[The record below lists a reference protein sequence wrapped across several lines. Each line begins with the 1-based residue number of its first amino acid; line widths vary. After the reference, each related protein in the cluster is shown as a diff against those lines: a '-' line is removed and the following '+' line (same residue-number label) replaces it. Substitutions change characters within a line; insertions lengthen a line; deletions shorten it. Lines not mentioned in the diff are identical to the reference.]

1 MIWFYCFIAP
11 APAVTFVIAST
22 QLHLL
27 DYDLCGL
34 SKYLGF
40 SFWIYETIIIFFV
53 SLWVLWFGG
62 EGGGNIQQI

>member
-1 MIWFYCFIAP
+1 MLGTTILGLLSMVSMIRFYCFIAP

-40 SFWIYETIIIFFV
+40 SF
-53 SLWVLWFGG
+53 
-62 EGGGNIQQI
+62 